1 MNLKGFVVAAIA
13 ALLLG
18 ACAHPMGVAEYRA
31 HAAMGEQTVRYG
43 VVDTVREVTIRARET
58 GVGSASGAMIGSI
71 AGSHAGHGH
80 HSSIA
85 GFIGGAILGAIIGSE
100 VERSANERPGVEL
113 TVLLDSGRTIAVVQ
127 DAEERFR
134 AGDRVRVLS
143 GRGLTRVTH

>member
-1 MNLKGFVVAAIA
+1 MSFRIVVGAALA

-18 ACAHPMGVAEYRA
+18 GCAHHYGAADYRGYEA
-31 HAAMGEQTVRYG
+31 LGEQSVRYG
-43 VVDTVREVTIRARET
+43 VVDTVREVRIQARQS

-71 AGSHAGHGH
+71 AGSHAGHGYH
-80 HSSIA
+80 GHVA
-85 GFIGGAILGAIIGSE
+85 GFIGGAILGAIIGNE

-113 TVLLDSGRTIAVVQ
+113 TVVLDSGRTIAVVQ
-127 DAEERFR
+127 DAEEHFR

>member
-1 MNLKGFVVAAIA
+1 MNLKGFAIA
-13 ALLLG
+13 VLAAVLLG

-31 HAAMGEQTVRYG
+31 HAAMGEQSVRYG

-80 HSSIA
+80 HSSVA